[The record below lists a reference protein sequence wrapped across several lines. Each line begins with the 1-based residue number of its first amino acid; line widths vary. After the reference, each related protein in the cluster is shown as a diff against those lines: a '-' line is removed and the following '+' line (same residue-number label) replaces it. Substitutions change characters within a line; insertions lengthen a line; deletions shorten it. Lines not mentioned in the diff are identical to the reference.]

1 MRKLF
6 VLVGLVVLA
15 GSMMMAQEVPTA
27 EAYAGFS
34 FIRVN
39 TAGNVNSFTPTGGLG
54 SFQVNFN
61 KNFGVVAEF
70 GGTHKEGNSI
80 AGPDRPLEQTQF
92 TYLFGP
98 RVFFNK
104 AGRYA
109 PFFEYLVGGV
119 HNSRSFPVPNSAIP
133 LGFVVPRGVTV
144 DVGATTTRFRTTQ
157 NAFGMAIGGGLDIK
171 LSKVI
176 AVRPIQLDYMPTHFS
191 PLNIPGV
198 GQVFG
203 ADNSTRWQQNLR
215 YSGGITFRFGSG
227 IGY

>member
-1 MRKLF
+1 MRKLL

-15 GSMMMAQEVPTA
+15 GSIAMAQEVPTA
-27 EAYAGFS
+27 EAYVGYT

-39 TAGNVNSFTPTGGLG
+39 TAGQVNSFTPSGGLG
-54 SFQVNFN
+54 AFQVNFS
-61 KNFGVVAEF
+61 KNFGIVAEL
-70 GGTHKEGNSI
+70 GGTYKEGASI

-98 RVFFNK
+98 RIFVNK
-104 AGRYA
+104 AGRFN
-109 PFFEYLVGGV
+109 PFFEYLIGGV

-133 LGFVVPRGVTV
+133 LGFTVPSGVTA

-157 NAFGMAIGGGLDIK
+157 NAFAMAVGGGLDVK
-171 LSKVI
+171 LSRLI
-176 AVRPIQLDYMPTHFS
+176 AVRLIQLDYLPTHFS

-198 GQVFG
+198 GNIYG
-203 ADNSTRWQQNLR
+203 TNDTRWQNNLR

-227 IGY
+227 IGF